1 MDETTAAA
9 KLFDRLRRDPEVVEL
24 APLRSHADVLV
35 RSVAV
40 NGHRVDVVAAAADH
54 EWRVVFGTTD
64 MVTAEWVHV
73 FARPAQF
80 DGVTG
85 GRVVVVNGPSSSGK
99 STLLSA
105 LRDESAEPWVIF
117 DEPMFGG
124 VRSEY
129 LIWPDRAPLLHEGFL
144 NGMASLA
151 SKGNLVALAAGG
163 HSSEACGRAFMDL
176 PTLWVG
182 LDCPAEERRRR
193 EATRIDVQ
201 GGLFAASPH
210 IHDGWEYD
218 LRFDT
223 TAVGLDDMVRQ
234 ILERTR

>member
-1 MDETTAAA
+1 MDDTIAAA
-9 KLFDRLRRDPEVVEL
+9 QLFDRLRRDPAVVEL
-24 APLRSHADVLV
+24 APLRAHADVLV

-40 NGHRVDVVAAAADH
+40 NGHRVDVVAAAGDH

-64 MVTAEWVHV
+64 MVTTEWVHV

-99 STLLSA
+99 STLLGA

-129 LIWPDRAPLLHEGFL
+129 LIWPERAPLLHDGFL
-144 NGMASLA
+144 KGIASLA
-151 SKGNLVALAAGG
+151 RTGNLVA
-163 HSSEACGRAFMDL
+163 
-176 PTLWVG
+176 
-182 LDCPAEERRRR
+182 
-193 EATRIDVQ
+193 
-201 GGLFAASPH
+201 
-210 IHDGWEYD
+210 
-218 LRFDT
+218 
-223 TAVGLDDMVRQ
+223 LDDMVRQ
-234 ILERTR
+234 ILERSR